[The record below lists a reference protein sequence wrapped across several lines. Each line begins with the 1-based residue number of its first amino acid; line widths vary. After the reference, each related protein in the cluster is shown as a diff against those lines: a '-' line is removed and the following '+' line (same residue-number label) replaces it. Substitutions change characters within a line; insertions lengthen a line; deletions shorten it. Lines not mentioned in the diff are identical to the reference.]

1 MFAYLY
7 VHQIVYGRINYVS
20 GVVTFITSQM
30 DSGDQLL
37 LYNELK
43 DILYAKGFL
52 NVSMSG

>member
-52 NVSMSG
+52 NVSMSN

>member
-20 GVVTFITSQM
+20 GVVTFITTQM
-30 DSGDQLL
+30 SGGDQLL

-52 NVSMSG
+52 NVTMSG